1 MERKKSGV
9 MTPLYFLVNEFWKA
23 GPVVTLPFSKLFDL
37 TSIQHCHWYRLE
49 TYPINSKP
57 GKLASMKTLRIR
69 PKPQK
74 PALILTAKSP
84 KRESTR
90 LALYVLQ
97 VK

>member
-1 MERKKSGV
+1 MEHKKSGA
-9 MTPLYFLVNEFWKA
+9 MTQLYCLVNELWKA

-37 TSIQHCHWYRLE
+37 TSIQHCHWYRVE

-57 GKLASMKTLRIR
+57 GKLASLKPLRMR

-84 KRESTR
+84 KGESTR

-97 VK
+97 FK